1 MDCDA
6 LDHRLEALADDLA
19 PDAGEAAHL
28 RTCARCRARLRLA
41 RSMERVLQARE
52 LPEPPAGFTSAV
64 MGRVHR
70 ERWRSEQLVD
80 AGFNIA
86 VAAGLGLIVAGLTA
100 LAWSLDWFS
109 IDPEAV
115 RIVADA
121 AGEWLAR
128 VGEQLQMVAIAA
140 ALLTSALGL
149 WWWVEGEQ
157 GY

>member
-6 LDHRLEALADDLA
+6 LDLRLEALADDLA

-28 RTCARCRARLRLA
+28 STCARCQARLRLA

-52 LPEPPAGFTSAV
+52 VPEPPDGFTAAV
-64 MGRVHR
+64 MARVQR

-86 VAAGLGLIVAGLTA
+86 VAAGLGLIAAGLAA
-100 LAWSLDWFS
+100 LAWSLEWFS
-109 IDPEAV
+109 IDPGAV

-121 AGEWLAR
+121 AGQWLAR
-128 VGEQLQMVAIAA
+128 IGEQLQMVAIAA
-140 ALLTSALGL
+140 VLLTTALGF
-149 WWWVEGEQ
+149 WWWVEGEH